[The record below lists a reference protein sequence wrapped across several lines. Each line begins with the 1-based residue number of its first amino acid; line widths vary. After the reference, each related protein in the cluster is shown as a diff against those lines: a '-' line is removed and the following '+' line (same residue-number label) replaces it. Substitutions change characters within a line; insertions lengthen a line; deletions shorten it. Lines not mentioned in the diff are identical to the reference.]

1 LNQTIIR
8 VQVGDTIIFVEKIE
22 ILKELD
28 IWRIAY
34 ARILKLIEVLSGDTA
49 LPNCAVTVFW
59 DDVLRSQVC
68 RGWKECAEN
77 WTLDEFSLCSY
88 LTEKVFSVTAP
99 HLVEDKQD

>member
-8 VQVGDTIIFVEKIE
+8 VQVSDTIIFVEKIE

-28 IWRIAY
+28 IRSIAY

-49 LPNCAVTVFW
+49 LPNCAMPVFW

-68 RGWKECAEN
+68 RGGKECAKN
-77 WTLDEFSLCSY
+77 WTLN
-88 LTEKVFSVTAP
+88 
-99 HLVEDKQD
+99 